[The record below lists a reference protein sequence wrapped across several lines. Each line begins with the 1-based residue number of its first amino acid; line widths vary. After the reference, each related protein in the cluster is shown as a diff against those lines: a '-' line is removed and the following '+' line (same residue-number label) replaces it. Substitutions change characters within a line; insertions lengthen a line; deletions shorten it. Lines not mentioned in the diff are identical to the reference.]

1 MYALFFPIAD
11 GSSPRCLQTS
21 RKFIETSTFPFVL
34 LSPLEIFCRSKGIHM
49 SSSLLRSPRAEHSE
63 MSRQSRSHISSA
75 LFVRCS
81 RAAAI
86 SLASFAAIMT
96 VSCGSHSSFLP
107 SPSGSGASFRGHVQ
121 GGQNPITGS
130 TIQLYAVGTTA
141 DFSLATPLLTSA
153 VTTDSS
159 GDFSITGDYTCPS
172 ATANVYLASTGG
184 NPGLAPG
191 TNNANISMVAALG
204 ACGTLSS
211 STYVVVNEAT
221 TIASI
226 YPFLPYMASY
236 SLFGSGPSDAAALNT
251 AFATVNEFVDTTN
264 GTSPGPDLP
273 PGDGADTAKLYTLS
287 DIVATCINSAGGV
300 AGDGSP
306 CGNFFT
312 DATPPSGTPP
322 TDIVG
327 ALLDIANNPNNN
339 VMLLYSLVPSD
350 GPFQPILPVAPS
362 DWTLAI
368 EPTITIALPSTLV
381 GNGNTLTG
389 TVTLSGPVPTSPV
402 TVDLVSSQPGFVTVG
417 ASLASTSVTIAAGTS
432 SQNFTYEGVTGGTSV
447 IDASATGYIDGTA
460 SVTSTASL
468 ISLGTIPTLAPGQTV
483 SLALSLGTP
492 APAGGVTVNFSS
504 GNNAIASVSPTSVFI
519 AAGLTVPTANPQIT
533 GGAMINST
541 TITASATGYALDVAN
556 VNVTVTAAFNPS
568 TISEPLNTPTNL
580 NLTISAPAPTGGI
593 TFNLSSSSADAT
605 VGATAMIAAGATS
618 VAVPVTGV
626 TAGTVTVSAMHA
638 NINTATAT
646 VNIGG
651 AISVSSAT
659 IGQFMQGSI
668 NVSLATT
675 PTAPITVTVTSG
687 IPGAVLL
694 SKSSTTGATLATG
707 TTLTFTNVTTTNVG
721 TVYVQGQG
729 LGAGNSGSSTIT
741 AIASSGYANGT
752 GTVTVMPSGF
762 VIYPSQGNISTTTLS
777 PPTSVTLEPAILTSA
792 LAYYNSGQLNP
803 GIGPFYVPM
812 TSSVPADGTISSSV
826 TFNGGDSSDTASF
839 TPIAVTPSPIT
850 LSIQAPPTTAF
861 STPTNYQSITATITA
876 PTITVSG
883 TTIGQ
888 FMQGSINVSLQ
899 TAPVVPITVTVT
911 SGTPGAVLLSK
922 SSTTGATLATGTTL
936 TFTSVTS
943 TNVGTIYVQGQGL
956 GAGASGSSVITASAT
971 ITSNGN
977 PSGYTPGMGTVTVMP
992 SGFVIYPS
1000 QGNIS
1005 TTTLSP
1011 PTNVTLEPAI
1021 LTSGLAYYNSG
1032 QLNPGIGPF
1041 YVPMASSV
1049 PAEGTISSSVTF
1061 NGGDT
1066 SDTASFTPIAATTS
1080 PITLSIQAPPT
1091 TAFSTPTNYQSIT
1104 ATITAPTITV
1114 SSTTIGQFMQGSINV
1129 SLQTAPMV
1137 PINVTVSLNGVAP
1150 YAVLLSK
1157 SATTAATVMTGT
1169 TLTFTNVTTAS
1180 VGTIYVQGQGLPG
1193 GAGTSGSST
1202 ITASATIA
1210 SNGNPAGYTPGMGTV
1225 TVMPSGFVIY
1235 PSQGNI
1241 TTTTF
1246 STPTT
1251 VTLEP
1256 AILTSGLA
1264 YYNSGQLNPGIG
1276 PFNVYMTS
1284 STPADGTISSP
1295 VVFNGGDSSDSASFT
1310 PVAATTSP
1318 ITIGITS
1325 PTPAGFSTP
1334 TNYQSITATVT
1345 APNATIGS
1353 ATVGANMQGAVN
1365 VSLATA
1371 PPSAVTV
1378 TVTTNGPGIATISKS
1393 ATVAGGTS
1401 LTFTNVTS
1409 TNVGTIYVQ
1418 GQTVGTTT
1426 VTVAAPGY
1434 NNGNGNVTV
1443 MPSGFVIYPSQ
1454 GNITTT
1460 TLSTPTTVTL
1470 EPAILNP
1477 GVLTFYNSGQLNPG
1491 IGPFTV
1497 AVNTSPTPPTI
1508 GTITTN
1514 PVQFNPG
1521 DSSDVTSFQ
1530 PVAQGSTTLS
1540 LGAPMLAM
1548 GGTMPPTAFVVPSQY
1563 QSISATVTAPN
1574 ITIGNAT
1581 VGANM
1586 QGPINVSLGTAPQVP
1601 MNVTVSVNGSAP
1613 FAVLLSKS
1621 ATVGGTNSVTF
1632 TSVTSTN
1639 VGTVYV
1645 QGQSIG
1651 SATLTASAVI
1661 TSSGASGT
1669 YNNGTATITVDPS
1682 GFVIYPSQGNITTT
1696 TFSPP
1701 TTVTLEPAILNPSL
1715 LTFYNSGQL
1724 NPGIGPFDV
1733 PVTISASTPAGV
1745 GSITT
1750 SPVIFNPG
1758 DSSDATSFQP
1768 LASGTATVSVGSPTL
1783 AAGGTMP
1790 PTAFS
1795 VPSQYQSIS
1804 ATVTAPNINLGSTT
1818 VGEYMQ
1824 GPISVGLAVTPQ
1836 VPVNVTVTINSGSVP
1851 VYLSSS
1857 PGTVGASSITFT
1869 SVTST
1874 NIGTIYVQGQGT
1886 TGTATLTAN
1895 ATNTSNGNPAGYN
1908 AGTGTI
1914 TVDPSGF
1921 VIYPSQGNI
1930 AATPQSSPTTI
1941 TLEPAILNPG
1951 ILTYYNSGTLDPNVS
1966 YNLTI
1971 SSSNTNV
1978 GTLSPTTVS
1987 FPLGGSSSAT
1997 TVFQPGNTT
2006 GPTTIAIT
2014 DPQAAPFNTPSQ
2026 YQSIMATVTAPNINI
2041 GNTTTGVSLQTAVGV
2056 SLGATPLTPVNVTI
2070 TSNNPSIA
2078 TVSNSASTVGQN
2090 SITFTNVTSTNVG
2103 TIYVQGQSV
2112 GPATLTA
2119 SATNTSNGNPA
2130 GYNNGTGTVTVDPS
2144 GFVIYPSQ
2152 GNISTTPTSP
2162 ATTVTLEPAIL
2173 DPGILTF
2180 IGTAE
2185 LNPNIGPFDVA
2196 ITSSNTNAGTIT
2208 TSPVV
2213 FHGGDQ
2219 YDSTSFQPANAGTT
2233 VLALG
2238 AQPGGFSTPTDYQQ
2252 ITANVVAMLSASVGN
2267 VTTGVNIETPVGI
2280 SLGTAPTSP
2289 GITVT
2294 VSITNGTGSANVS
2307 GSSSAAGAAGVPV
2320 TFNNVTST
2328 SVGTVWVQGLTPGA
2342 ATITV
2347 TPAAG
2352 SGYSSGMGT
2361 VTIDPSGFVIT
2372 SGSFSTT
2379 TFSPPTTID
2388 LQPAILNPDILTVY
2402 SYGQLTPGI
2411 GQFTIELDGDDA
2423 LVGNV
2428 TSPVTFNGGD
2438 TLDTSSFTPVGAGP
2452 DTLTLG
2458 PQPFAAGFSTPSQQQ
2473 YTQITATVVA
2483 PSSNVNNVVTG
2494 VNLEAPTY
2502 IELGAAPSG
2511 SVTLNVSIANSPGSA
2526 GPNVAAISSSPIVAG
2541 GQNLMLPATTSTVGP
2556 IYVQGLNQGT
2566 AIITVTPGS
2575 EYASST
2581 GTVTVDPAG
2590 FIISSGNIV
2599 TTPTSA
2605 PTQVTI
2611 TPAVLTPGLLT
2622 FYSYGQLSPTAPGPF
2637 PYQLTLTSGNGNVG
2651 TISTSPVNL
2660 NAGDTSD
2667 SSTFVPVGA
2676 GPTTVTLG
2684 AQPGG
2689 FGTPSQP
2696 QYTQISA
2703 IVVAPDGSS
2712 IGNATTGVNMQVP
2725 VDVYLGSAPSTPIS
2739 VTVTSLDSTVATVSP
2754 SASTAGAS
2762 VAGQSSYTFPSVSS
2776 AFVGTVYIQGQTVGT
2791 ATLQVTNSGAFTT
2804 GTGTA
2809 TVNPSGFVI
2818 NSGNILTT
2826 LASTPTV
2833 MVVPAVLNPGVLT
2846 LYSYGQLNPG
2856 IGPYSLD
2863 VTSENA
2869 AIGTIS
2875 VSPVMLGGDA
2885 TSASTNF
2892 QPVAA
2897 GTTDIDL
2904 PSVPPAS
2911 GLPGTFSTPSQ
2922 YQQITATVT
2931 APGITVGN
2939 VVTGVNMENPLVGI
2953 TLSVAPLSPIT
2964 VTVTSNGPSIAL
2976 VSNGSS
2982 VAGSPSITIP
2992 NVSTTNVGT
3001 IWIQGQSADS
3011 TTITVSAPGYTS
3023 GIGLATVD
3031 PSGFVFQT
3039 GNFATTSSSPPTTIP
3054 IYAAVLDPATL
3065 DYVGSAQLNPGL
3077 SVTVPLTSS
3086 MSATIGSISSS
3097 VDFTAE
3103 AASENAT
3110 FTPNP
3115 TGNGDT
3121 TLMIQTPTG
3130 ATGFSTPSQTAAQQI
3145 IATVV
3150 N

>member
-1 MYALFFPIAD
+1 M
-11 GSSPRCLQTS
+11 
-21 RKFIETSTFPFVL
+21 STNF
-34 LSPLEIFCRSKGIHM
+34 
-49 SSSLLRSPRAEHSE
+49 LRSLRAEHSK
-63 MSRQSRSHISSA
+63 MFRHSGSHTSSA
-75 LFVRCS
+75 LLVHLARVG
-81 RAAAI
+81 AI
-86 SLASFAAIMT
+86 SVASIAAIMT
-96 VSCGSHSSFLP
+96 VSCSSHSSFLP
-107 SPSGSGASFRGHVQ
+107 STSGSGASMRGRVQ
-121 GGQNPITGS
+121 GGQQPITGS

-141 DFSLATPLLTSA
+141 DYSAATPLLTSA

-191 TNNANISMVAALG
+191 TNNANISMVGALG
-204 ACGTLSS
+204 QCGSLSS
-211 STYVVVNEAT
+211 STYVVINEAT

-226 YPFLPYMASY
+226 YPFLPYMESY
-236 SLFGSGPSDAAALNT
+236 SLFGSGPADAAALNT
-251 AFATVNEFVDTTN
+251 AFSTVNEFVDLTN

-273 PGDGADTAKLYTLS
+273 AGDGADTAKLYTLS
-287 DIVATCINSAGGV
+287 DIVATCINTAGGV

-306 CGNFFT
+306 CGNFFAA
-312 DATPPSGTPP
+312 ATPSGGAAP

-327 ALLDIANNPNNN
+327 ALLDIANNPNNQ
-339 VMLLYSLVPSD
+339 VSQLYSLVPTD

-368 EPTITIALPSTLV
+368 EPTITITLPSTLV
-381 GNGNTLTG
+381 GNGYTLQG
-389 TVTLSGPVPTSPV
+389 TVTLSGPAPTSPV
-402 TVDLVSSQPGFVTVG
+402 TVNLVSSQPGFVTVG
-417 ASLASTSVTIAAGTS
+417 SSLASTSVTISAGTS
-432 SQNFTYEGVTGGTSV
+432 SQTFNYEGVTGGTSV

-468 ISLGTIPTLAPGQTV
+468 VSLGTIPTLAPGQTV

-492 APAGGVTVNFSS
+492 APTGGVTVNFSS
-504 GNNAIASVSPTSVFI
+504 GNNGIASVSPTSVFI

-533 GGAMINST
+533 GGAIGNT
-541 TITASATGYALDVAN
+541 TITASATGYAPDEAN
-556 VNVTVTAAFNPS
+556 VNVTVTAAFNPN
-568 TISEPLNTPTNL
+568 TLSEPLNTPTNL
-580 NLTISAPAPTGGI
+580 NLTISAPAPSTGL
-593 TFNLSSSSADAT
+593 TFTLASSNNLVAT
-605 VGATAMIAAGATS
+605 VGATATIAAGATS

-626 TAGTVTVSAMHA
+626 AAGTVTVSAMHA
-638 NINTATAT
+638 GINTANAT
-646 VNIGG
+646 VNVGG

-687 IPGAVLL
+687 TPGAVLL
-694 SKSSTTGATLATG
+694 SKSATSAATLATG
-707 TTLTFTNVTTTNVG
+707 TTLTFTNVTTTSVG
-721 TVYVQGQG
+721 TIYVQGQG
-729 LGAGNSGSSTIT
+729 FGAGASASSIIT
-741 AIASSGYANGT
+741 AMASSGYANGT

-777 PPTSVTLEPAILTSA
+777 PPTNVTLQPAILTSG
-792 LAYYNSGQLNP
+792 LAYSTGGQLNP
-803 GIGPFYVPM
+803 GLATINVPM
-812 TSSVPADGTISSSV
+812 TSSVPADGTISSPV
-826 TFNGGDSSDTASF
+826 MFNGGDSSDTASF
-839 TPIAVTPSPIT
+839 TPIAATLAGPIT
-850 LSIQAPPTTAF
+850 ISIQGPPPAGF
-861 STPTNYQSITATITA
+861 STPTGYQSITATITA
-876 PTITVSG
+876 PTITVSNA
-883 TTIGQ
+883 TIGQ

-899 TAPVVPITVTVT
+899 TAPKVPLTVTVT
-911 SGTPGAVLLSK
+911 SGTPGAVLLSS

-936 TFTSVTS
+936 TFTNVT
-943 TNVGTIYVQGQGL
+943 TANVGTIYVQGQSL
-956 GAGASGSSVITASAT
+956 GAGASGSSTITASAT

-977 PSGYTPGMGTVTVMP
+977 PSGYTPGTGTVTVMP

-1011 PTNVTLEPAI
+1011 PTSVTLQPAI
-1021 LTSGLAYYNSG
+1021 LTSGLAYYTGG
-1032 QLNPGIGPF
+1032 QLNPGLAAID
-1041 YVPMASSV
+1041 VNMTSSV
-1049 PAEGTISSSVTF
+1049 PADGTISSPVVF
-1061 NGGDT
+1061 NGGDS
-1066 SDTASFTPIAATTS
+1066 SDTASFTPIAATPS
-1080 PITLSIQAPPT
+1080 PITVGIQGPPP
-1091 TAFSTPTNYQSIT
+1091 AGFSTPTNYQSIT

-1114 SSTTIGQFMQGSINV
+1114 SNATIGQFMQGSINV
-1129 SLQTAPMV
+1129 SLQTAPKV
-1137 PINVTVSLNGVAP
+1137 PLTVTVTSGTP
-1150 YAVLLSK
+1150 GAVLLSM
-1157 SATTAATVMTGT
+1157 SSTTGATLATGT
-1169 TLTFTNVTTAS
+1169 TLTFTNVTTAN
-1180 VGTIYVQGQGLPG
+1180 VGTIYVQGQGL
-1193 GAGTSGSST
+1193 GAGASGSSVVTAVAT
-1202 ITASATIA
+1202 IT
-1210 SNGNPAGYTPGMGTV
+1210 SNGNPSGYTNGTGTV

-1241 TTTTF
+1241 NTTTF

-1251 VTLEP
+1251 VTLQP

-1264 YYNSGQLNPGIG
+1264 YYTAGQLNPGIN
-1276 PFNVYMTS
+1276 PVDVSITS
-1284 STPADGTISSP
+1284 STVAVGTISTSP
-1295 VVFNGGDSSDSASFT
+1295 VVFNGGDSSDSTTFQ
-1310 PVAATTSP
+1310 PVASGTTTLALGAVP
-1318 ITIGITS
+1318 
-1325 PTPAGFSTP
+1325 PAGFSLP
-1334 TNYQSITATVT
+1334 TVYQSITATVT
-1345 APNATIGS
+1345 APNANIGS
-1353 ATVGANMQGAVN
+1353 TTVGANMQTAVN
-1365 VSLATA
+1365 VSLAAT

-1378 TVTTNGPGIATISKS
+1378 TVTSNGPAIATISKS
-1393 ATVAGGTS
+1393 ATTVGGTS

-1426 VTVAAPGY
+1426 ITVAAPGY

-1454 GNITTT
+1454 GNINTN

-1491 IGPFTV
+1491 IGPFDVHVT
-1497 AVNTSPTPPTI
+1497 TSPTGI
-1508 GTITTN
+1508 GSITTN

-1530 PVAQGSTTLS
+1530 PVAQGSTTVS
-1540 LGAPMLAM
+1540 IGAPTLA
-1548 GGTMPPTAFVVPSQY
+1548 GGGVAPPTAFVVPSQY

-1621 ATVGGTNSVTF
+1621 ATMAGTNTVTFNSVTL
-1632 TSVTSTN
+1632 TN

-1669 YNNGTATITVDPS
+1669 YNNGTATITVNPS

-1696 TFSPP
+1696 SFSPS

-1733 PVTISASTPAGV
+1733 SVTTNPTGIGT
-1745 GSITT
+1745 ITT
-1750 SPVIFNPG
+1750 NPVVFNPG
-1758 DSSDATSFQP
+1758 DTSDVTAFQP
-1768 LASGTATVSVGSPTL
+1768 VASGMTTVSIGTPTL
-1783 AAGGTMP
+1783 APGGIAP
-1790 PTAFS
+1790 PTAFF
-1795 VPSQYQSIS
+1795 VPSQDQSIS

-1824 GPISVGLAVTPQ
+1824 GPISVSLGVTPH
-1836 VPVNVTVTINSGSVP
+1836 VPVNVTVTINNGSVP
-1851 VYLSSS
+1851 VLLSSS
-1857 PGTVGASSITFT
+1857 PGTVGMPSITFT

-1874 NIGTIYVQGQGT
+1874 NVGTIYVQGQGT

-1895 ATNTSNGNPAGYN
+1895 AFLTSSPTTLAGYN

-1951 ILTYYNSGTLDPNVS
+1951 LLTFYNSGTLDPNVS
-1966 YNLTI
+1966 YDLMIT
-1971 SSSNTNV
+1971 SSTPSV
-1978 GTLSPTTVS
+1978 GTLSTNTVS

-1997 TVFQPGNTT
+1997 TVFQPGNTDGT
-2006 GPTTIAIT
+2006 TTIAIT
-2014 DPQAAPFNTPSQ
+2014 DPQAAPFNTPSK
-2026 YQSIMATVTAPNINI
+2026 YQSITATVTTPNINI
-2041 GNTTTGVSLQTAVGV
+2041 GNTTTGVSLQTAVSV

-2078 TVSNSASTVGQN
+2078 TVSKSASTVGLN
-2090 SITFTNVTSTNVG
+2090 SITFNNVTSTNVG
-2103 TIYVQGQSV
+2103 TIYVQGQSI
-2112 GPATLTA
+2112 GSTTLLVTA
-2119 SATNTSNGNPA
+2119 S

-2173 DPGILTF
+2173 DPGILTV
-2180 IGTAE
+2180 INTAE

-2219 YDSTSFQPANAGTT
+2219 FDSTTFQPANAGTT
-2233 VLALG
+2233 ILALG
-2238 AQPGGFSTPTDYQQ
+2238 AQPAGFSTPTEDEQ
-2252 ITANVVAMLSASVGN
+2252 ITANVVAMLTASVGN
-2267 VTTGVNIETPVGI
+2267 VTTGVNIETPVSI

-2289 GITVT
+2289 GITVQ
-2294 VSITNGTGSANVS
+2294 VAITNGTGSANVS
-2307 GSSSAAGAAGVPV
+2307 GSSSVAGAPGVPV

-2328 SVGTVWVQGLTPGA
+2328 SVGTVWVQGLTTGT
-2342 ATITV
+2342 ATITAS
-2347 TPAAG
+2347 TPG
-2352 SGYSSGMGT
+2352 SDYTSGTGT

-2372 SGSFSTT
+2372 SGNISTT

-2402 SYGQLTPGI
+2402 NYGQLTPGI
-2411 GQFTIELDGDDA
+2411 GPFTIDLDNNAPG
-2423 LVGNV
+2423 VGTV
-2428 TSPVTFNGGD
+2428 TSPITFNGGD
-2438 TLDTSSFTPVGAGP
+2438 TLETSSFAPVGAGTA
-2452 DTLTLG
+2452 TLTLG
-2458 PQPFAAGFSTPSQQQ
+2458 AQPLAAGFSTPSQQP

-2502 IELGAAPSG
+2502 IELGATPSG
-2511 SVTLNVSIANSPGSA
+2511 TVILNVSIANSSGVGAP
-2526 GPNVAAISSSPIVAG
+2526 VAAISSSPTVAG
-2541 GQNLMLPATTSTVGP
+2541 GANLMLNATTSTVGP
-2556 IYVQGLNQGT
+2556 IYVQGLGQGT
-2566 AIITVTPGS
+2566 AIITVTPVS

-2599 TTPTSA
+2599 TTPTSS
-2605 PTQVTI
+2605 PTTI
-2611 TPAVLTPGLLT
+2611 TVTPAVLTPGLLT

-2637 PYQLTLTSGNGNVG
+2637 PYQLTLTSGNGNIG
-2651 TISTSPVNL
+2651 TISTGTVNL

-2667 SSTFVPVGA
+2667 SNTFVPVGQ
-2676 GPTTVTLG
+2676 GSTTVTLG
-2684 AQPGG
+2684 AQPAG
-2689 FGTPSQP
+2689 FSTPSQP

-2703 IVVAPDGSS
+2703 TVVAPDGSS

-2725 VDVYLGSAPSTPIS
+2725 VDVYLGSAPSSPIS
-2739 VTVTSLDSTVATVSP
+2739 VTVTSLDSSVATVSA
-2754 SASTAGAS
+2754 SASTAGTS
-2762 VAGQSSYTFPSVSS
+2762 IAGTSSYTFPSVSS
-2776 AFVGTVYIQGQTVGT
+2776 AFVGTVYIQGQSVGT
-2791 ATLQVTNSGAFTT
+2791 ASLQVTNSGTFFTT

-2846 LYSYGQLNPG
+2846 LYSYGQLNPS
-2856 IGPYSLD
+2856 IGPYTLD

-2869 AIGTIS
+2869 SIGTIS
-2875 VSPVMLGGDA
+2875 TSPVSLAGGA
-2885 TSASTNF
+2885 TSASTTF
-2892 QPVAA
+2892 VPAAA
-2897 GTTDIDL
+2897 GTTNIDL
-2904 PSVPPAS
+2904 GAPT
-2911 GLPGTFSTPSQ
+2911 GLPGGFSTPSQ

-2953 TLSVAPLSPIT
+2953 TLSVAPTSPIT

-2976 VSNGSS
+2976 VANGST
-2982 VAGSPSITIP
+2982 VAGGPSITIP

-3001 IWIQGQSADS
+3001 VWIQGQSADS
-3011 TTITVSAPGYTS
+3011 TTITVSAPGYTN

-3039 GNFATTSSSPPTTIP
+3039 GNFATTSTSPPTTIP
-3054 IYAAVLDPATL
+3054 IYAAMLDPSTL

-3077 SVTVPLTSS
+3077 SVTVPLTST
-3086 MSATIGSISSS
+3086 SAAIGSISSS
-3097 VDFTAE
+3097 VIFTGA
-3103 AASENAT
+3103 AASEDAT

-3121 TLMIQTPTG
+3121 TLTIGTPTG
-3130 ATGFSTPSQTAAQQI
+3130 AAGFSMPSQTADQQI